1 MLFTQVNINLSINF
15 ITSVPLSLHGLA
27 NVIWPLNF
35 HRFFF
40 VKFWD
45 NELIKKF
52 SPQTNFDTSLF
63 SLLASQEAKET
74 FGGMWV

>member
-27 NVIWPLNF
+27 NTIWPLNF

-40 VKFWD
+40 VKCWD

-52 SPQTNFDTSLF
+52 SPQTNFDTRPF
-63 SLLASQEAKET
+63 SLLASQEGKGT
-74 FGGMWV
+74 LGGIWV